1 MAAARLVALL
11 RGINVG
17 GNRKLP
23 MADLRRVASE
33 LGWQDPV
40 TVIQSGN
47 LLFTTGHDEST
58 AAKTLERALAEEFG
72 FAVPVVVRTL
82 DTLRRD
88 LAACPFPEAQAERAN
103 LVHAGWSREKPP
115 KSLAADLAPYA
126 KAGERIAVVGKC
138 VWIDFVGGVARS
150 KVTSAVLDRLV
161 GGTVTLRNAK
171 TFAAILAADGDG

>member
-1 MAAARLVALL
+1 MVARRQVALL

-17 GNRKLP
+17 GKHRVP
-23 MADLRRVASE
+23 MADLGRIAMR

-47 LLFTTGHDEST
+47 LLFTADRDEL
-58 AAKTLERALAEEFG
+58 AAATVLEEALAEEFG
-72 FAVPVVVRTL
+72 FAVPVVVRRL

-88 LAACPFPEAQAERAN
+88 LAACPFPDAQADRAN
-103 LVHAGWSREKPP
+103 LLHAGWSRAKWP

-126 KAGERIAVVGKC
+126 KAGERIAVVGTC

-161 GGTVTLRNAK
+161 DGSVTLRNTK
-171 TFAAILAADGDG
+171 TLAAILGAASE